1 VVVLRDGPTGLEV
14 YLQRRTMTM
23 GFAAG
28 LWVFPGGR
36 VDRVD
41 QDPAVD
47 ATWSG
52 PGPEA
57 WAARLGLG
65 RSEARGTVVAACRE
79 CLEEAGVLLADRA
92 PEPAALDAAR
102 RQLLAGRQ
110 GLGAVLAGL
119 GVRLDTSRLRYWA
132 WWVTPEAETRRYDT
146 RFFVAGLPR
155 GATVTVHG
163 LEAERGHWL
172 PVASA
177 VAEPVRM
184 LPPTWCTLRELTA
197 FSSVAEVLAAA
208 DARVIE
214 RTLPL
219 WAGDAV
225 VLPSGERIRLP
236 PLGQRAPEPPGARE
250 ARLPQVPSPEAGKA
264 LSPEA
269 GQAPSSQASQAGE
282 APSPQASQAPS
293 SEADEGASPQVT
305 LPEAGEG
312 RGGRP

>member
-1 VVVLRDGPTGLEV
+1 MPAMRAAPKTTRVVPARPAATVVVLRDGPAGLEV
-14 YLQRRTMTM
+14 YLQRRPMTM

-41 QDPAVD
+41 GDPGVD
-47 ATWSG
+47 AAWSG

-65 RSEARGTVVAACRE
+65 RSQARGTVVAACRE
-79 CLEEAGVLLADRA
+79 CLEEAGVLLADRM

-102 RQLLAGRQ
+102 RELLTGRQ

-119 GVRLDTSRLRYWA
+119 GVRLDTGRLRYWA
-132 WWVTPEAETRRYDT
+132 WWVTPEAETHRYDT

-155 GATVTVHG
+155 GAAVTVHG
-163 LEAERGHWL
+163 LEAERGRWL
-172 PVASA
+172 PVATA
-177 VAEPVRM
+177 AAEPVRM

-214 RTLPL
+214 RTLPV
-219 WAGDAV
+219 WDGDAV
-225 VLPSGERIRLP
+225 VLPSGERIPLP
-236 PLGQRAPEPPGARE
+236 PPGQPAAEPPGGRE
-250 ARLPQVPSPEAGKA
+250 ARPPAAQAPPPEGGEARPPVAPKAPSPEAG
-264 LSPEA
+264 EA
-269 GQAPSSQASQAGE
+269 
-282 APSPQASQAPS
+282 
-293 SEADEGASPQVT
+293 
-305 LPEAGEG
+305 